1 MDALTLQLE
10 PRSIVGKK
18 VGALRRQGITPTH
31 LYGMGIEPLI
41 LQGESPVVQRLVAS
55 AGGNIPV
62 TVSIKGEE
70 GSHLTFI
77 REVQR
82 HPLTEAILH
91 VDFYQVPMTEV
102 TQAEVPV
109 HLVGESPAVRLNSG
123 VLFHALHTI
132 LVECLPL
139 DVPQAVELDISGLDD
154 FEKALRGS
162 DIDLGD
168 RVTVLTDPN
177 EVIARVNPPR
187 VVVEEVA
194 AVAAEGEE
202 GAPVAEEGD
211 AAAEPA
217 EGEPSKE
224 AV

>member
-1 MDALTLQLE
+1 MDTLTLQLE
-10 PRSIVGKK
+10 PRSVVGKK

-41 LQGESPVVQRLVAS
+41 LQGESPVLQRLVAS

-82 HPLTEAILH
+82 HPVTEAILH
-91 VDFYQVPMTEV
+91 VDFFQVPMTEV

-109 HLVGESPAVRLNSG
+109 ILVGESPAVRLNSG
-123 VLFHALHTI
+123 ILFHALHTI

-139 DVPQAVELDISGLDD
+139 DVPQSVELDISGLDD

-168 RVTVLTDPN
+168 KVTVLTDPD
-177 EVIARVNPPR
+177 ELIVRVNPPR
-187 VVVEEVA
+187 VVVEEAA
-194 AVAAEGEE
+194 AVGEE

-211 AAAEPA
+211 AAAEPTGGA
-217 EGEPSKE
+217 SSKE

>member
-1 MDALTLQLE
+1 MDTLTLQLE
-10 PRSIVGKK
+10 PRSVVGKK

-41 LQGESPVVQRLVAS
+41 LQGESPVLQRLVAS

-82 HPLTEAILH
+82 HPVTEAILH
-91 VDFYQVPMTEV
+91 VDFFQVPMTEV

-109 HLVGESPAVRLNSG
+109 ILVGESPAVRLNSG
-123 VLFHALHTI
+123 ILFHALHTI

-139 DVPQAVELDISGLDD
+139 DVPQSVELDISGLDD

-168 RVTVLTDPN
+168 KVTVLTDPD
-177 EVIARVNPPR
+177 ELIVRVNPPR
-187 VVVEEVA
+187 VVVEEAA
-194 AVAAEGEE
+194 AVGEE

-211 AAAEPA
+211 AA
-217 EGEPSKE
+217 EGESSKE
-224 AV
+224 GV

>member
-1 MDALTLQLE
+1 MDSLTLQLE
-10 PRSIVGKK
+10 PRSVVGRK
-18 VGALRRQGITPTH
+18 VGALRRQGITPAH

-41 LQGESPVVQRLVAS
+41 LQAESPALQRLVAS

-62 TVSIKGEE
+62 TVSITGEE
-70 GSHLTFI
+70 GSHLAFI

-82 HPLTEAILH
+82 HPVTEVILH
-91 VDFYQVPMTEV
+91 VDFFQVPMTEV
-102 TQAEVPV
+102 TQAEIPV
-109 HLVGESPAVRLNSG
+109 HLVGESPAVRLSNG
-123 VLFHALHTI
+123 ILFHALHTI

-139 DVPQAVELDISGLDD
+139 DVPPSVELDISVLDD
-154 FEKALRGS
+154 FEKALRRS

-168 RVTVLTDPN
+168 KVTILTDPN

-202 GAPVAEEGD
+202 GAD
-211 AAAEPA
+211 AAAEHE
-217 EGEPSKE
+217 EGNSSKE

>member
-1 MDALTLQLE
+1 MDTLTLQLE
-10 PRSIVGKK
+10 PRSVVGKK

-41 LQGESPVVQRLVAS
+41 LQGESPVLQRLVAS

-62 TVSIKGEE
+62 TVSITGEE

-82 HPLTEAILH
+82 HPVTEAILH
-91 VDFYQVPMTEV
+91 VDFFQVPMTEV

-109 HLVGESPAVRLNSG
+109 ILVGESPAVRLNSG
-123 VLFHALHTI
+123 ILFHALHTI

-139 DVPQAVELDISGLDD
+139 DVPQSVELDISGLDD

-168 RVTVLTDPN
+168 KVTVLTDPD
-177 EVIARVNPPR
+177 ELIVRVNPPR
-187 VVVEEVA
+187 VVVEEAA
-194 AVAAEGEE
+194 AVGEE

-211 AAAEPA
+211 AA
-217 EGEPSKE
+217 EGESSKE
-224 AV
+224 GV